1 MIACMCLRT
10 SPKWKSGKCI
20 FCKENQHVNG
30 GQPDHAYP
38 VLDMSTVECRQWLT
52 LSLTNTRVRWDG
64 CGPRLEARIA
74 QVYTSSHWHDR
85 SLTWS
90 LAVVCL
96 VWAVVGLRRKH
107 WPQRPVWMLA
117 AHVQSDQ
124 NHTSV
129 TCPGSSFLSTWHVW
143 ARLDEWP
150 QTMAIY
156 LCNNQSTTAGLLV
169 SDTRLTCPPSVA
181 WSVTRPPCLGWSVW
195 RI

>member
-1 MIACMCLRT
+1 MVDNQTMLTQFSTCPRGMQAMANSITDQHKGEVRWMRPPPRSKNC
-10 SPKWKSGKCI
+10 SGLHLLTLTR
-20 FCKENQHVNG
+20 Q
-30 GQPDHAYP
+30 
-38 VLDMSTVECRQWLT
+38 VLDLKPGCS
-52 LSLTNTRVRWDG
+52 LSCVS
-64 CGPRLEARIA
+64 CC
-74 QVYTSSHWHDR
+74 
-85 SLTWS
+85 WS
-90 LAVVCL
+90 C
-96 VWAVVGLRRKH
+96 LRRKH
-107 WPQRPVWMLA
+107 WPQSPVWMLA

-129 TCPGSSFLSTWHVW
+129 ACPGSSFLSTWHIW
-143 ARLDEWP
+143 ARLDKWP